1 MKSDETDK
9 TPMNDSG
16 ILLYQTGDGRTRV
29 EVRLENESVWLTQRL
44 IAELYQTSIP
54 NINQHLTAIYE
65 EGELQSEATIKKYL
79 IVQTEGNRQVS
90 RQLDHFNLDAIIA
103 VGYRVKSA
111 VATQFRQWA
120 TARLSEYVVKGFT
133 MDDERLKGAK
143 GFADYFDELLE
154 RIRDIRASEARVYQQ
169 IRNIFALASD
179 YRPNERETQNFFSIV
194 QNKIIFAATGKTAAE
209 LVCAR
214 SDAQKP
220 NMGLTAWKGSVVRKQ
235 DVMTAKNYL
244 DAGEIDILNRITVM
258 FLDQAEFRALRRQD
272 IRTSDWNEFL
282 DRFLEQNE
290 LPLLD
295 SAGSVSHEKAQLWSQ
310 EQYDQFDA
318 RRQKEREETADAEFV
333 DDLKK
338 TAASLEQKRRLGKT
352 KTKSKQPRKK
362 P

>member
-1 MKSDETDK
+1 
-9 TPMNDSG
+9 
-16 ILLYQTGDGRTRV
+16 
-29 EVRLENESVWLTQRL
+29 
-44 IAELYQTSIP
+44 
-54 NINQHLTAIYE
+54 
-65 EGELQSEATIKKYL
+65 
-79 IVQTEGNRQVS
+79 
-90 RQLDHFNLDAIIA
+90 
-103 VGYRVKSA
+103 
-111 VATQFRQWA
+111 
-120 TARLSEYVVKGFT
+120 
-133 MDDERLKGAK
+133 MDDERLKGAR

-179 YRPNERETQNFFSIV
+179 YRPNEQQTQGFFSKV

-209 LVCAR
+209 LVRAR

-290 LPLLD
+290 LPRLD
-295 SAGSVSHEKAQLWSQ
+295 SAGTVSHEKAQQWSQ

-318 RRQKEREETADAEFV
+318 RRQKEREEAADAEFV
-333 DDLKK
+333 EDLKK
-338 TAASLEQKRRLGKT
+338 AAASLEQKRKTGKT

-362 P
+362 S